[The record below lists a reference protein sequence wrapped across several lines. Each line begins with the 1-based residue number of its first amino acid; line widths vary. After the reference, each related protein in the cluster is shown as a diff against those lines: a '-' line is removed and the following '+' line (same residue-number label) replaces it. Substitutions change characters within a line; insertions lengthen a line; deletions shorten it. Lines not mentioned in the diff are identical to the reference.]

1 MAMIFFIFFTKKSQQ
16 SCFLTFQDCS
26 FCLIFVRMYLQHAV
40 SHYIIKEFDFF
51 VFFMIFCCF
60 QNMICSVKRYN
71 GMTAL
76 QHCQNFK

>member
-51 VFFMIFCCF
+51 RIFHDFLLFSKYDLQCE
-60 QNMICSVKRYN
+60 
-71 GMTAL
+71 AL
-76 QHCQNFK
+76 